1 MRTAVYNALLLM
13 CLLCLPSPTRAKE
26 VSGSLKITRMELGYP
41 IPSIPF
47 YHVKAEMELPEP
59 SMIEVEA
66 VVNGQ
71 PLRFVNLYRGDVVEE
86 ADKPGYI
93 HRPPSGYALSQD
105 NSLYK
110 TPHVTAWVKWQ
121 PGETYRIELKVRLK
135 KSVKPSP
142 NDRILSAMQTLTAP
156 PDVPVFDTAWKGYKS
171 IVLSET
177 AGIDRK
183 NEAVEVLLPFY
194 PDEVTDLKR
203 EIRVMAVNPS
213 DNSLSETPC
222 QVFEIR
228 KYAEKDDLAPLE
240 EGQPKRQIP
249 LWMPTV
255 TCKVAFLA
263 DVPAKSS
270 KVYLIYYNNPKALTK
285 SYLTDL
291 RVQGELPGLSIDN
304 DKLNIVLHPQSGHID
319 EITLKTHPDNPL
331 FHRMETNG
339 AVHWNPGIY
348 VPPRAWTH
356 TADWKLEQHMHS
368 ISGPVLTTGEFWG
381 HLRNMP
387 EVDASVRYEFFP
399 GVPYFF
405 ATTDMRI
412 NETVQTLALRNAEIV
427 LKRELITHAA
437 WYDVIRDR
445 VMTCDV
451 LHMADLTDLKM
462 EADIPWITFYN
473 EETGIGF
480 AGINLEYAN
489 ASLESRKSLLNPY
502 MYITG
507 GPWIYWTRALS
518 LSFLA
523 SNMQQV
529 IPAVKGSLFH
539 EKWAYLV
546 YRIDGE
552 TPYKP
557 VLEWTKRLTN
567 PLRVRLEEEVDER
580 VSRSLVEVYM
590 DEGKSGWEE
599 RETGNHK
606 HSE

>member
-1 MRTAVYNALLLM
+1 MKSNVYRIVV
-13 CLLCLPSPTRAKE
+13 LLCLVGLPWLTRAKE
-26 VSGSLKITRMELGYP
+26 VAGSLKITRMELGYP
-41 IPSIPF
+41 VPSIPF
-47 YHVKAEMELPEP
+47 YHFRAEMELPEP

-66 VVNGQ
+66 SVNGQ

-86 ADKPGYI
+86 TDKPGYI

-105 NSLYK
+105 NSLYSH
-110 TPHVTAWVKWQ
+110 PHVTAWVKWQ
-121 PGETYRIELKVRLK
+121 PGESYKIELKVRLK

-142 NDRILSAMQTLTAP
+142 NDRILSAVQTLRAP
-156 PDVPVFDTAWKGYKS
+156 SGTRVFDPAWKSYKS
-171 IVLSET
+171 VVLSET

-203 EIRVMAVNPS
+203 EIRVVAVDPA
-213 DNSLSETPC
+213 DHSLSEVPS

-228 KYAEKDDLAPLE
+228 KYLEKDNLAPLE
-240 EGQPKRQIP
+240 EGQPERQIP

-263 DVPAKSS
+263 DVPAGSS
-270 KVYLIYYNNPKALTK
+270 KVFLVYYNNDKAMVKT
-285 SYLTDL
+285 YRTDL
-291 RVQGELPGLSIDN
+291 RVQGELPGLTVDN
-304 DKLNIVLHPQSGHID
+304 DLLNIVLHPASGHID
-319 EITLKTHPDNPL
+319 QVTLKSSPENP
-331 FHRMETNG
+331 FYHRMETNG
-339 AVHWNPGIY
+339 AIHWNPGIY

-356 TADWKLEQHMHS
+356 TADWKLDQQMHS
-368 ISGPVLTTGEFWG
+368 ISGPALATGEFWG

-387 EVDASVRYEFFP
+387 EVDASVRYDFFP

-405 ATTDMRI
+405 ATTTMRI
-412 NETVQTLALRNAEIV
+412 NETVQCLALRNAEIV

-445 VMTCDV
+445 VMTYDV

-462 EADIPWITFYN
+462 EADVPWITFYN
-473 EETGIGF
+473 AETGLGF
-480 AGINLEYAN
+480 AGINLGYTN
-489 ASLESRKSLLNPY
+489 ASLESRQSLLNPY
-502 MYITG
+502 FYITG

-529 IPAVKGSLFH
+529 IPALKGSMFS
-539 EKWAYLV
+539 EKWAYLI

-552 TPYKP
+552 TPYQP
-557 VLEWTKRLTN
+557 VLAWRERLAN
-567 PLRVRLEEEVDER
+567 PLRIQLVEDVDPR
-580 VSRSLVEVYM
+580 VSHTLVEVYM

-599 RETGNHK
+599 RETGK
-606 HSE
+606 HE

>member
-1 MRTAVYNALLLM
+1 MNKSGFLLL
-13 CLLCLPSPTRAKE
+13 LCFWGFALPSQAKDHPAN
-26 VSGSLKITRMELGYP
+26 LKISSLELGYP
-41 IPSIPF
+41 HPAIPF
-47 YHVKAEMELPEP
+47 YHFKAGLELPEA

-66 VVNGQ
+66 VVNGE

-105 NSLYK
+105 NSLYRN
-110 TPHVTAWVKWQ
+110 PHITAWVKWQ
-121 PGETYRIELKVRLK
+121 PGETYKIELKVRLK

-142 NDRILSAMQTLTAP
+142 GDRILSAVQTLTAP
-156 PDVPVFDTAWKGYKS
+156 SGVDVFDPGWIAYKS
-171 IVLSET
+171 VVLSET

-183 NEAVEVLLPFY
+183 NEPVEVLLPFY

-203 EIRVMAVNPS
+203 EIRVVAVDPA
-213 DNSLSETPC
+213 DCSLSEVPS

-228 KYAEKDDLAPLE
+228 KYMEKDDLAPLE
-240 EGQPKRQIP
+240 EGQPERQIP

-263 DVPAKSS
+263 DVPARSS
-270 KVYLIYYNNPKALTK
+270 KVYLIYYNNEKAMAKTWQ
-285 SYLTDL
+285 TDL
-291 RVQGELPGLSIDN
+291 RIQGELPGLTVDN
-304 DKLNIVLHPQSGHID
+304 DLLNVVLHPSSGHID
-319 EITLKTHPDNPL
+319 QITLKSKPDHPL
-331 FHRMETNG
+331 YHRMETNG

-356 TADWKLEQHMHS
+356 TADWKLEQNMHS
-368 ISGPVLTTGEFWG
+368 ISGPVLATGEFWG
-381 HLRNMP
+381 NMRNMP
-387 EVDASVRYEFFP
+387 EVDASVRYDFFP

-405 ATTDMRI
+405 STTNMRI
-412 NETVQTLALRNAEIV
+412 NETVQCLALRNAEIV

-445 VMTCDV
+445 VMTYDV
-451 LHMADLTDLKM
+451 LNMADLTDLKM
-462 EADIPWITFYN
+462 EADVPWITFYN
-473 EETGIGF
+473 AETGIGF
-480 AGINLEYAN
+480 AGINLAYAN
-489 ASLESRKSLLNPY
+489 ASLESRPSLLNPY
-502 MYITG
+502 FYITG

-529 IPAVKGSLFH
+529 IPVPKGSMFT

-546 YRIDGE
+546 YQTDRE

-557 VLEWTKRLTN
+557 VLEWKERLTN
-567 PLRVRLEEEVDER
+567 PLRIQLVEEVDPR
-580 VSRSLVEVYM
+580 VSRTLVEVYM

-599 RETGNHK
+599 RETGNHGHDGK
-606 HSE
+606 